1 MIKNTPDE
9 SRDRIDIPVLQPVD
23 RTYVLWEG
31 KRYHFFSGYDYHRLS
46 SHPDV
51 VKALQTASS
60 RYGIST
66 GGSRITTGTHPLHL
80 RLEEALAQFFDTES
94 AVVLPSGY
102 LSNLALLQVV
112 SPHYDPFFIDEY
124 AHPSLMDAIL
134 LTRKNPI
141 LYHHCHGKHLH
152 SLIRK
157 HHSSKAI
164 PLIITEGT
172 NNTGSDL
179 VPLNEYLHITEKRD
193 GQLMVDDA
201 HAAGV
206 LGKTG
211 KGSWEEA
218 GVPRDRIL
226 QTGTLSKAFGI
237 YAGFITGSEE
247 LTQKI
252 KEESNIFQGSSALP
266 LPLCAAAI
274 CSISILSEKPHLI
287 TELQNNSRSIK
298 TKLRPLGLDIPL
310 SPTPVIALTIS
321 SIKKVRILKNVLL
334 DHEIYPSFIQYP
346 TAPVGGYFRFALSS
360 AHTDNQL
367 ECLYQAIET
376 FLHDYSN
383 PN

>member
-1 MIKNTPDE
+1 VARTKSDNQREGIAV
-9 SRDRIDIPVLQPVD
+9 PVLQPID
-23 RTYVLWEG
+23 RTYVLWKG
-31 KRYHFFSGYDYHRLS
+31 KRYHFFGGYDYHRLS

-51 VKALQTASS
+51 VKALQTAGS

-66 GGSRITTGTHPLHL
+66 GGSRTTTGTHPLHL
-80 RLEEALAQFFDTES
+80 QLEKALAQFFDTES
-94 AVVLPSGY
+94 SVVLPSGY
-102 LSNLALLQVV
+102 LSNLALLQVI
-112 SPHYDPFFIDEY
+112 SSQYDLFFIDEN

-141 LYHHCHGKHLH
+141 LFRHCQGKHLH

-172 NNTGSDL
+172 NNIGSDL
-179 VPLNEYLHITEKRD
+179 APLNEYLHIAEKHN

-218 GVPRDRIL
+218 RISRDRIL

-237 YAGFITGSEE
+237 YAGFITGNEE
-247 LTQKI
+247 LTKKI
-252 KEESNIFQGSSALP
+252 KDKSNIFQGSSALP

-274 CSISILSEKPHLI
+274 CSISILSQNPHLI
-287 TELQNNSRSIK
+287 IRLQNKSRSIK
-298 TKLRPLGLDIPL
+298 TKLRSLGLDIPI

-321 SIKKVRILKNVLL
+321 SKKKVRILKNVLL
-334 DHEIYPSFIQYP
+334 DHKIYPSFIRYP
-346 TAPVGGYFRFALSS
+346 TAPEGGYFRFALSS
-360 AHTDNQL
+360 AHTDVQL
-367 ECLYQAIET
+367 EYLYQAIET
-376 FLHDYSN
+376 FLHDYGK
-383 PN
+383 PY